1 MTISPSGSAQMTVP
15 SSVSLLQLVRS
26 EWSFFLYGGLMSF
39 WSSLGQTFF
48 ISLFS
53 NEIRA
58 DLQLSHGDF
67 GGYYAIATLAS
78 AATLI
83 WLGKLADLM
92 SVKKLS
98 LITLSAICLAALH
111 FSFIASTISLVIGI
125 YLLRLFGQGM
135 MFHVYSTSIARRYII
150 ARGRALAVT
159 GVGINIA
166 ESIGPA
172 IIISLLSLYDWR
184 QIWAGIALFALFSF
198 APLIPRLTKRTP
210 LQDGLGWQKPG
221 ADDDMPPSELG
232 GMRRIDALK
241 EPIFWTVII
250 WIIAVPSFTIT
261 GLLFHQLYLAEAKG
275 VTLLVWSAHY
285 AFYAVAAV
293 IGAFLSG
300 ILVDRFTAHQLATAA
315 QLPIAFAALCLW
327 LAPTS
332 LALIGFF
339 SLFGLA
345 SGMLSNTTSAL
356 LAERYGTR
364 YLGEI
369 KAMAQPITVIGS
381 ALSPVIMG
389 VMIDAGASLGLLMG
403 LVVVST
409 LAVSGI
415 CFFTFNLQFSRYGP
429 RDWRAE

>member
-1 MTISPSGSAQMTVP
+1 MTNKT
-15 SSVSLLQLVRS
+15 SLTLGRLVRS

-39 WSSLGQTFF
+39 WSLLGQTFF

-58 DLQLSHGDF
+58 DLNLSHGNF

-92 SVKKLS
+92 SVKRLS
-98 LITLSAICLAALH
+98 LLTLGAICLSVLH
-111 FSFIASTISLVIGI
+111 FSFVASTMSLIFGI

-135 MFHVYSTSIARRYII
+135 MFHVFSTAIARRYIM

-159 GVGINIA
+159 GIGINIA

-172 IIISLLSLYDWR
+172 LIISLLGFYDWR
-184 QIWAGIALFALFSF
+184 QIWFGIGIFAFITF
-198 APLIPRLTKRTP
+198 APLIPSLTKRTP
-210 LQDGLGWQKPG
+210 LQDGLGWQKPDQDG
-221 ADDDMPPSELG
+221 PKSIDDEMTTSLG
-232 GMRRIDALK
+232 GMRRTEAIR
-241 EPIFWTVII
+241 EPVFWWTII

-275 VTLLVWSAHY
+275 VSLIVWSAHY

-300 ILVDRFTAHQLATAA
+300 ILVDRFTAHQLAGVA
-315 QLPIAFAALCLW
+315 QLPVALAALCLW
-327 LAPTS
+327 LAPQS
-332 LALIGFF
+332 AALIGFF

-369 KAMAQPITVIGS
+369 KAMAQPIMVIGS
-381 ALSPVIMG
+381 ALSPVVMG
-389 VMIDAGASLGLLMG
+389 VMIDAGARLGVLLG
-403 LVVVST
+403 LVVIAT
-409 LAVSGI
+409 LVVAAA
-415 CFFTFNLQFSRYGP
+415 CFVTFNLQFSRYGP
-429 RDWRAE
+429 RDWRVE

>member
-1 MTISPSGSAQMTVP
+1 MKPPT
-15 SSVSLLQLVRS
+15 SLSLVQLVRS

-58 DLQLSHGDF
+58 DLHLSHGDF

-92 SVKKLS
+92 TVKRLS
-98 LITLSAICLAALH
+98 LLTLGAICLATLH
-111 FSFIASTISLVIGI
+111 FSFVASTISLIIGI

-135 MFHVYSTSIARRYII
+135 MIHVFSTAIARRYIA
-150 ARGRALAVT
+150 ARGRALAMT
-159 GVGINIA
+159 GIGINIA

-172 IIISLLSLYDWR
+172 IIVSLLAFYDWR
-184 QIWAGIALFALFSF
+184 AIWFGIALFAF
-198 APLIPRLTKRTP
+198 ASLAPFIPFLTQRTP
-210 LQDGLGWQKPG
+210 LQDGLGLQKLGQDGKPSA
-221 ADDDMPPSELG
+221 ADEMRTSLG
-232 GMRRIDALK
+232 GMRRAEAIR
-241 EPIFWTVII
+241 EPIFWFAII

-275 VTLLVWSAHY
+275 VSLIFWSAHY
-285 AFYAVAAV
+285 AFYAVVAV
-293 IGAFLSG
+293 MGAFLSG
-300 ILVDRFTAHQLATAA
+300 ILVDRYTAHHLVGAA
-315 QLPIAFAALCLW
+315 QLPVALAALCLW
-327 LAPTS
+327 LAPQS

-369 KAMAQPITVIGS
+369 KAMAQPIMVIGS
-381 ALSPVIMG
+381 ALSPVLMG
-389 VMIDAGASLGLLMG
+389 VMIDAGARLNVLMG
-403 LVVVST
+403 LVILLT
-409 LAVSGI
+409 LAVSTI
-415 CFFTFNLQFSRYGP
+415 CFATFNLQFSRFGP
-429 RDWRAE
+429 RDWRVE

>member
-1 MTISPSGSAQMTVP
+1 MTNKT
-15 SSVSLLQLVRS
+15 SLTLGRLVRS

-39 WSSLGQTFF
+39 WSLLGQTFF

-58 DLQLSHGDF
+58 DLNLSHGNF

-92 SVKKLS
+92 SVKRLS
-98 LITLSAICLAALH
+98 LLTLGAICLSVLH
-111 FSFIASTISLVIGI
+111 FSFVASTMSLIFGI

-135 MFHVYSTSIARRYII
+135 MFHVFSTAIARRYIM

-159 GVGINIA
+159 GIGINIA

-172 IIISLLSLYDWR
+172 LIISLLGFYDWR
-184 QIWAGIALFALFSF
+184 QIWFGIGIFAFITF
-198 APLIPRLTKRTP
+198 APLIPGLTKRTP
-210 LQDGLGWQKPG
+210 LQDGLGWQKPDQDVPKSI
-221 ADDDMPPSELG
+221 DDEMTTSLG
-232 GMRRIDALK
+232 GMRRTEAIR
-241 EPIFWTVII
+241 EPVFWWTII

-275 VTLLVWSAHY
+275 VSLIVWSAHY

-300 ILVDRFTAHQLATAA
+300 ILVDRFTAHQLAGVA
-315 QLPIAFAALCLW
+315 QLPVALAALCLW
-327 LAPTS
+327 LAPQS
-332 LALIGFF
+332 AALIGFF

-369 KAMAQPITVIGS
+369 KAMAQPIMVIGS
-381 ALSPVIMG
+381 ALSPVVMG
-389 VMIDAGASLGLLMG
+389 VMIDAGARLGVLLG
-403 LVVVST
+403 LVVIAT
-409 LAVSGI
+409 LVVAAA
-415 CFFTFNLQFSRYGP
+415 CFVTFNLQFSRYGP
-429 RDWRAE
+429 RDWRVE

>member
-1 MTISPSGSAQMTVP
+1 MSASQTAEPQSASPK
-15 SSVSLLQLVRS
+15 SVTLARLVRS

-39 WSSLGQTFF
+39 WSLLGQTFF

-58 DLQLSHGDF
+58 DLNLSHGDF
-67 GGYYAIATLAS
+67 GGYYAVATLAS
-78 AATLI
+78 AATLL
-83 WLGKLADLM
+83 WLGKLADFM
-92 SVKKLS
+92 SVKRLS
-98 LITLSAICLAALH
+98 LLTLGAICFAALH
-111 FSFIASTISLVIGI
+111 FSFVASTISLVIGI

-159 GVGINIA
+159 GIGINIA

-172 IIISLLSLYDWR
+172 IIISLLGFYDWR
-184 QIWAGIALFALFSF
+184 HIWAGIAIFALFSF
-198 APLIPRLTKRTP
+198 GPFIPTLTKRTP

-221 ADDDMPPSELG
+221 TDDDMPPSELG
-232 GMRRIDALK
+232 GMRRIEAVK
-241 EPIFWTVII
+241 EPIFWGVII

-275 VTLLVWSAHY
+275 VSLLIWSAHY
-285 AFYAVAAV
+285 AFYAIAAV
-293 IGAFLSG
+293 VGAFLSG
-300 ILVDRFTAHQLATAA
+300 ILVDRFTAHQLAGTS

-327 LAPTS
+327 LAPTAI
-332 LALIGFF
+332 ALIGFF
-339 SLFGLA
+339 CLFGLA

-369 KAMAQPITVIGS
+369 KAMAQPITVVGS

-389 VMIDAGASLGLLMG
+389 VMIDAGASLGVLMS
-403 LVVVST
+403 LVVVTT
-409 LAVSGI
+409 LVVSAL
-415 CFFTFNLQFSRYGP
+415 CFIVFNLQFSRYGP
-429 RDWRAE
+429 RDWRV

>member
-1 MTISPSGSAQMTVP
+1 MTNKT
-15 SSVSLLQLVRS
+15 SLTLGRLVRS

-39 WSSLGQTFF
+39 WSLLGQTFF

-58 DLQLSHGDF
+58 DLNLSHGNF

-92 SVKKLS
+92 SVKRLS
-98 LITLSAICLAALH
+98 LLTLGAICLSVLH
-111 FSFIASTISLVIGI
+111 FSFVASTMSLIFGI

-135 MFHVYSTSIARRYII
+135 MFHVFSTAIARRYIM

-159 GVGINIA
+159 GIGINIA

-172 IIISLLSLYDWR
+172 LIISLLGFYDWR
-184 QIWAGIALFALFSF
+184 QIWFGIGIFAFITF
-198 APLIPRLTKRTP
+198 APLIPSLTKRTP
-210 LQDGLGWQKPG
+210 LQDGLGWQKPDQDVPKSI
-221 ADDDMPPSELG
+221 DDEMTTSLG
-232 GMRRIDALK
+232 GMRRTEAIR
-241 EPIFWTVII
+241 EPVFWWTII

-275 VTLLVWSAHY
+275 VSLIVWSAHY

-300 ILVDRFTAHQLATAA
+300 ILVDRFTAHQLAGVA
-315 QLPIAFAALCLW
+315 QLPVALAALCLW
-327 LAPTS
+327 LAPQS
-332 LALIGFF
+332 AALIGFF

-369 KAMAQPITVIGS
+369 KAMAQPIMVIGS
-381 ALSPVIMG
+381 ALSPVVMG
-389 VMIDAGASLGLLMG
+389 VMIDAGARLGVLLG
-403 LVVVST
+403 LVVIAT
-409 LAVSGI
+409 LVVAAA
-415 CFFTFNLQFSRYGP
+415 CFVTFNLQFSRYGP
-429 RDWRAE
+429 RDWRVE